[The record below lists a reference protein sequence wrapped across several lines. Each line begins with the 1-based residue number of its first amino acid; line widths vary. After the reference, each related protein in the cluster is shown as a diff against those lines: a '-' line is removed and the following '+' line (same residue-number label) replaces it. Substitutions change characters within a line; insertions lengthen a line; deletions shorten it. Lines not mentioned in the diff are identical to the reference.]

1 MSIFE
6 ARKVM
11 LQTILTLL
19 VLTACI
25 VYAIARIRKAVHA
38 PSDPCAGCTGCR
50 LREELREKADC
61 PHKTAHC
68 LQSGACRKKGWPM
81 KSSALRKGAAQKKA
95 SKNLAVRNKSSIFAP
110 QN

>member
-1 MSIFE
+1 
-6 ARKVM
+6 M

-50 LREELREKADC
+50 LREELRKKADC
-61 PHKTAHC
+61 PHKTP
-68 LQSGACRKKGWPM
+68 SGKVRLKKKHKKIWPYGIKAVSLHRKTNRYLG
-81 KSSALRKGAAQKKA
+81 
-95 SKNLAVRNKSSIFAP
+95 
-110 QN
+110 

>member
-1 MSIFE
+1 
-6 ARKVM
+6 M

-50 LREELREKADC
+50 LREELRKKADC
-61 PHKTAHC
+61 PHKTP
-68 LQSGACRKKGWPM
+68 SGKGCSKK
-81 KSSALRKGAAQKKA
+81 SIKKFG
-95 SKNLAVRNKSSIFAP
+95 RTE
-110 QN
+110 

>member
-68 LQSGACRKKGWPM
+68 LQKKRSADEEQCPQERCGSK
-81 KSSALRKGAAQKKA
+81 KSIKKFG
-95 SKNLAVRNKSSIFAP
+95 RTE
-110 QN
+110 